1 MKLSNILWGIV
12 LIILGVI
19 IGLNALDITHIDIFF
34 KGWWTFLI
42 IIPCFIEIFRGK
54 DTIGNSIGLII
65 GVPVLLEFVRTRYI
79 TKVPSAILA
88 TGIMTFSIIIAQCGV
103 ILDTVV
109 KQNKENY
116 EIQLIRFQQLNKID
130 K

>member
-42 IIPCFIEIFRGK
+42 IIPCF
-54 DTIGNSIGLII
+54 TN
-65 GVPVLLEFVRTRYI
+65 V
-79 TKVPSAILA
+79 A
-88 TGIMTFSIIIAQCGV
+88 
-103 ILDTVV
+103 
-109 KQNKENY
+109 
-116 EIQLIRFQQLNKID
+116 
-130 K
+130 